1 MEIDESLIPDEL
13 KVTNEDGSV
22 TIDFSKMK
30 TQKDIDNLTSA
41 LEKRVTERNN
51 EIAKLKTRLQ
61 EHKSE
66 TTSTTST
73 KSADFLAL
81 QNQFNELKSQ
91 FEAEQQEKIKLQNKV
106 VESEFKDFVLKDKD
120 VNKDASTEF
129 FNRVN
134 REGFTKTEV
143 NGKID
148 WINNKNGKSV
158 NQFIN
163 ELKTTEKF
171 WFNGSKS
178 STSNLSYEDAEKKND
193 IRGMIQAK
201 RASR

>member
-148 WINNKNGKSV
+148 WINKNGKSV

>member
-30 TQKDIDNLTSA
+30 TQKDIDNLTIA

-148 WINNKNGKSV
+148 WINKNGKSV

-178 STSNLSYEDAEKKND
+178 STSNLSYEDAEKNND

>member
-30 TQKDIDNLTSA
+30 TQKDIDNLTIA

-91 FEAEQQEKIKLQNKV
+91 FEAEQQEKIKLQDKV

-134 REGFTKTEV
+134 REGFTKTEF

-148 WINNKNGKSV
+148 WINKNGKSV

>member
-13 KVTNEDGSV
+13 KVTSEDGSV

-30 TQKDIDNLTSA
+30 TQKDIDNLTAA

-66 TTSTTST
+66 TTST

-148 WINNKNGKSV
+148 WINKTGKSV

-178 STSNLSYEDAEKKND
+178 STSNLSYEDAEKNND

>member
-61 EHKSE
+61 EHK
-66 TTSTTST
+66 TDTTST

>member
-13 KVTNEDGSV
+13 KVTSEDGSV

-30 TQKDIDNLTSA
+30 TQKDIDNLTAA

-51 EIAKLKTRLQ
+51 EITKLKTRLQ

-66 TTSTTST
+66 TTST

-148 WINNKNGKSV
+148 WINKTGKSV

-178 STSNLSYEDAEKKND
+178 STSNLSYEDAEKNND

-201 RASR
+201 RASSR

>member
-61 EHKSE
+61 EHKSD
-66 TTSTTST
+66 TTST

-148 WINNKNGKSV
+148 WINKNGKSV

>member
-61 EHKSE
+61 EHKSD
-66 TTSTTST
+66 TTST

-148 WINNKNGKSV
+148 WINKNGKSV

-178 STSNLSYEDAEKKND
+178 STSNLSYEDAEKNND

>member
-30 TQKDIDNLTSA
+30 TQKDIDNLTIA

-66 TTSTTST
+66 TTST

-148 WINNKNGKSV
+148 WINNKTGKSV

-201 RASR
+201 MASR

>member
-30 TQKDIDNLTSA
+30 TQKDIDNLTIA
-41 LEKRVTERNN
+41 LEKRVNERNN

-148 WINNKNGKSV
+148 WINNKTGKSV

-178 STSNLSYEDAEKKND
+178 STSNLSYEDAEKNND

>member
-61 EHKSE
+61 EHKNE

-120 VNKDASTEF
+120 VNKDASVEF

-148 WINNKNGKSV
+148 WINKNGKSV

-171 WFNGSKS
+171 WFNGAKS

>member
-13 KVTNEDGSV
+13 KVTSEDGSV

-66 TTSTTST
+66 TTST

-148 WINNKNGKSV
+148 WINKTGKSV

-178 STSNLSYEDAEKKND
+178 STSNLSYEDAEKNND

-201 RASR
+201 RA

>member
-30 TQKDIDNLTSA
+30 TQKDIDNLTIA

-66 TTSTTST
+66 TTST

-148 WINNKNGKSV
+148 WINKSGKSV

-201 RASR
+201 MASR

>member
-30 TQKDIDNLTSA
+30 TQKDIDNLTAA

-66 TTSTTST
+66 TTST

-148 WINNKNGKSV
+148 WINNNNGKSV

-201 RASR
+201 MASR

>member
-1 MEIDESLIPDEL
+1 M
-13 KVTNEDGSV
+13 
-22 TIDFSKMK
+22 
-30 TQKDIDNLTSA
+30 
-41 LEKRVTERNN
+41 
-51 EIAKLKTRLQ
+51 
-61 EHKSE
+61 
-66 TTSTTST
+66 
-73 KSADFLAL
+73 
-81 QNQFNELKSQ
+81 
-91 FEAEQQEKIKLQNKV
+91 
-106 VESEFKDFVLKDKD
+106 KDKD
-120 VNKDASTEF
+120 VNKDASVEF

-148 WINNKNGKSV
+148 WINKTGKSV

>member
-61 EHKSE
+61 EHKSD

-148 WINNKNGKSV
+148 WINKNGKSV

>member
-30 TQKDIDNLTSA
+30 TQKDIDNLTIA

-66 TTSTTST
+66 TTSTTSK

-148 WINNKNGKSV
+148 WINKNGKSV

-178 STSNLSYEDAEKKND
+178 STSNLSYEDAEKNND

>member
-13 KVTNEDGSV
+13 KVTNDDGSV

-51 EIAKLKTRLQ
+51 EITKLKTRLQ

-66 TTSTTST
+66 TTST

-148 WINNKNGKSV
+148 WINNKTGKSV

>member
-30 TQKDIDNLTSA
+30 TQKDIDNLTIA

-148 WINNKNGKSV
+148 WINKTGKSV

-201 RASR
+201 RASSR

>member
-30 TQKDIDNLTSA
+30 TQKDIDNLTIA

-148 WINNKNGKSV
+148 WINKSGKSV

-201 RASR
+201 MASR

>member
-13 KVTNEDGSV
+13 KVTSEDGSV

-66 TTSTTST
+66 TTST

-148 WINNKNGKSV
+148 WINKTGKSV

-178 STSNLSYEDAEKKND
+178 STSNLSYEDAEKNND

>member
-61 EHKSE
+61 EHKSD

-120 VNKDASTEF
+120 VNKDASVEF

-148 WINNKNGKSV
+148 WINKTGKSV

-178 STSNLSYEDAEKKND
+178 STSNLSYEDAEKNND